1 MSNKNDRINH
11 NDSSTDFFLKYMKK
25 EKQEKE
31 KEEEQKEE
39 FNDRKVK
46 TIQFFGNIYN
56 SINKVL
62 DHILLSKRA
71 VIILSIV
78 LTPFCR
84 IIGYRH
90 PVRYLRLAAMHK
102 SLLVK

>member
-1 MSNKNDRINH
+1 MNNKNDRINH

-31 KEEEQKEE
+31 KAEEQKEE
-39 FNDRKVK
+39 FNDRKIK

-62 DHILLSKRA
+62 DHILLSKRS

-78 LTPFCR
+78 LTIVLYVP
-84 IIGYRH
+84 
-90 PVRYLRLAAMHK
+90 
-102 SLLVK
+102 SLHGK